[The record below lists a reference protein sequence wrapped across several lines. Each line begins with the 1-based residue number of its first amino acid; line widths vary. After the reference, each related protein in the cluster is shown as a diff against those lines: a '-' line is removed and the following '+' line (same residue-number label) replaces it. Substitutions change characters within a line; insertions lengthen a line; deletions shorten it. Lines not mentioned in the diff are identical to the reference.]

1 MLSVDIRLQ
10 RRDFMLQLQHRFADN
25 KITAVFGASGSGKST
40 LLRCIAGLEARVTG
54 EISWQGQPWQNKKT
68 FRKAEQ
74 RNLAMVFQQANLFSK
89 KRVIDNIRY
98 GLPKTTDDIFIEPQE
113 VIDLL
118 QLQPL
123 LQRLPSQLSGGQQQR
138 VAIARALLSQ
148 PKLLLLDEPL
158 NGLDSD
164 AKRQILG
171 DLKRIQQRYQ
181 LPMLLVSHHVDEV
194 VSLADEVVVI
204 DNGVKVS
211 AGSLVDEAP
220 YLGQVSDGPLSII
233 ELTQTDKPVEQGL
246 RCWSMGVQQLWLP
259 DGLTKT
265 LNQVDKHK
273 RLVIWARD
281 VSISLSPARDS
292 SLSNQ
297 VDATI
302 TDIQSAGH
310 EAEKIVTLLV
320 DGQLLRALVTVVS
333 CQRLKLG
340 VGQKITAAFKAAA
353 MH

>member
-10 RRDFMLQLQHRFADN
+10 RREFMLQLQHRFADD

-40 LLRCIAGLEARVTG
+40 LLRCIAGLEAGSAG
-54 EISWQGQPWQNKKT
+54 EISWQGQPWQSKKT
-68 FRKAEQ
+68 FLKAEQ

-89 KRVIDNIRY
+89 KRVIDNICY

-158 NGLDSD
+158 NGLHSD

-211 AGSLVDEAP
+211 AGSLVDQAA

-265 LNQVDKHK
+265 LNQVHKHK

-281 VSISLSPARDS
+281 VSISLIPARDS

-320 DGQLLRALVTVVS
+320 DDQLLRALVTVVS

>member
-10 RRDFMLQLQHRFADN
+10 RREFMLQLQHRFADD

-40 LLRCIAGLEARVTG
+40 LLRCIAGLEAGSAG
-54 EISWQGQPWQNKKT
+54 EISWQGQPWQSKKT
-68 FRKAEQ
+68 FLKAEQ

-89 KRVIDNIRY
+89 KRVIDNICY

-158 NGLDSD
+158 NGLHSD
-164 AKRQILG
+164 AKRQILC

-211 AGSLVDEAP
+211 AGSLVDQAA

-281 VSISLSPARDS
+281 VSISLSPPECRS
-292 SLSNQ
+292 R
-297 VDATI
+297 
-302 TDIQSAGH
+302 G
-310 EAEKIVTLLV
+310 
-320 DGQLLRALVTVVS
+320 
-333 CQRLKLG
+333 
-340 VGQKITAAFKAAA
+340 
-353 MH
+353 

>member
-1 MLSVDIRLQ
+1 MLTVDIRLQ
-10 RRDFMLQLQHRFADN
+10 RQDFLLQLQHRFADN

-40 LLRCIAGLEARVTG
+40 LLRCIAGLESSASG
-54 EISWQGQPWQNKKT
+54 EINWQGQPWQSHTTYLKT
-68 FRKAEQ
+68 EQ

-98 GLPKTTDDIFIEPQE
+98 GLPKTTTEIFIEPQE

-118 QLQPL
+118 HLQPL

-148 PKLLLLDEPL
+148 PQLLLLDEPL

-164 AKRQILG
+164 AKQQILA

-181 LPMLLVSHHVDEV
+181 LPMVLVSHHVDEV
-194 VSLADEVVVI
+194 VSLADEVIVI
-204 DNGVKVS
+204 DNGLKVS
-211 AGSLVDEAP
+211 VGSLVDQAP

-233 ELTQTDKPVEQGL
+233 ELTETGKPVEQGL
-246 RCWSMGVQQLWLP
+246 RCWSMGEQQLWLP
-259 DGLTKT
+259 DGTTQT
-265 LNQVDKHK
+265 LNQTEIQK

-281 VSISLSPARDS
+281 VSISLSPVKDS

-302 TDIQSAGH
+302 EGIQNGSH

-320 DGQLLRALVTVVS
+320 DGQLLRAVVTAVS
-333 CQRLKLG
+333 CRRLKLG